1 MERVEID
8 GLSIAFERSGHGPT
22 LLLLHGILGDSR
34 MWRRQFEGLSSDFT
48 VVAWDAPGCGR
59 SADPPESLRMPG
71 FARLLVRF
79 IEELGLERPAVL
91 GLSWGAVLALQ
102 LCETAPDVPASLILA
117 SGYAGWAGSLPADVV
132 AARLA
137 QARRE
142 SDLPPEAFVPG
153 WIPGLLTDRAP
164 TTMVSDVT
172 ANMSG
177 FHPAGYRSM
186 AEAVAA
192 ADLRSVLPPI
202 RVPTL
207 VLHGEL
213 DRRSPVPVAE
223 RLHDQIPGSVL
234 VVMPGVGHLA
244 NVEVPD
250 RFDAEVQAFL
260 RSQGGPA

>member
-8 GLSIAFERSGHGPT
+8 GLSVAFERSGHGPP

-34 MWRRQFEGLSSDFT
+34 LWRRQLERLSSDFT
-48 VVAWDAPGCGR
+48 VVAWDTPGCGR
-59 SADPPESLRMPG
+59 SSDPPESFRMGDFAELLARFSGELR
-71 FARLLVRF
+71 
-79 IEELGLERPAVL
+79 LERPAVL

-102 LCETAPDVPASLILA
+102 LCETAPEVPAALILA

-132 AARLA
+132 AERLE

-142 SDLPPEAFVPG
+142 SDLLPEAFVPG

-164 TTMVSDVT
+164 STMVDEVT
-172 ANMSG
+172 GIMSE

-192 ADLRSVLPPI
+192 ADLRNVLPAI

-207 VLHGEL
+207 ILHGEL
-213 DRRSPVPVAE
+213 DRRSPIPVAE
-223 RLHDQIPGSVL
+223 RLKEQIPGSVL
-234 VVMPGVGHLA
+234 VVMGGVGHLA
-244 NVEVPD
+244 NVEAAD